1 MVVLIGGDV
10 SAADIQAWVGRAMSD
25 TRTVVAE
32 DDPPVWVARA
42 ALADGCMG
50 FGASES
56 EALADLRSALP
67 EWAALGLKYGD
78 PVPGLT
84 TEGTAAS

>member
-1 MVVLIGGDV
+1 MAVITGEDI
-10 SAADIQAWVGRAMSD
+10 SAANIQAWVDRAMSD

-42 ALADGCMG
+42 AIADGCMG
-50 FGASES
+50 FGASET
-56 EALADLRSALP
+56 EALADLRFALP
-67 EWAALGLKYGD
+67 EWAALGLKHGD

>member
-1 MVVLIGGDV
+1 MAVITGEDT
-10 SAADIQAWVGRAMSD
+10 SAADMLAWVDRAMSD

-42 ALADGCMG
+42 AMADGCMG
-50 FGASES
+50 FGASEA

-78 PVPGLT
+78 SVPGLT
-84 TEGTAAS
+84 AGSAPAI

>member
-1 MVVLIGGDV
+1 MAVITGGNV
-10 SAADIQAWVGRAMSD
+10 SAANMQAWVDRAMSD
-25 TRTVVAE
+25 TKTVVAE

-84 TEGTAAS
+84 AEGIAAS

>member
-1 MVVLIGGDV
+1 MAVLTGGDI
-10 SAADIQAWVGRAMSD
+10 SAADIQAWVDRAMSD
-25 TRTVVAE
+25 TKTVMAE

-50 FGASES
+50 FGASEF
-56 EALADLRSALP
+56 EALSDLRSALP
-67 EWAALGLKYGD
+67 EWAALGLKYAD

-84 TEGTAAS
+84 AEGTAAS

>member
-1 MVVLIGGDV
+1 MAVITEGDTD
-10 SAADIQAWVGRAMSD
+10 AADLQAWVERAMSD

-42 ALADGCMG
+42 AIADGCMG

-78 PVPGLT
+78 PVPGLN